1 MVGITFQQFI
11 RIFVLRIVLI
21 SDLADFLSIESMI
34 KHIPILYLLFVLFSA
49 CQQNSKSE
57 KAVVLKP
64 QEQKTPDT
72 ILFQND
78 TLAIYKIDSVSF
90 FKAMD
95 QLEVTQDTLVYFEDI
110 NMVKDL
116 LKNRVTFAGYN
127 AETDRIDSTL
137 VGSFLLK
144 IVFENGDS
152 LVARKHDI
160 LSEIGFWR
168 YYPTE
173 DVLLCEGGHSSDYPI
188 NLKTGEMGGEVV
200 GNPAYIVESPNKKF
214 RLNGWFPG
222 QECSDYF
229 IQKNQSGTYIR
240 YAGIPMDL
248 TKESF
253 DLCNISSIF
262 WDGDQV
268 LYFRNDFYKY
278 GNDLRSGFFRLKI
291 K

>member
-1 MVGITFQQFI
+1 MPRALIKLNLYLNCLSVYLFQK
-11 RIFVLRIVLI
+11 
-21 SDLADFLSIESMI
+21 LAGFLSVESMI
-34 KHIPILYLLFVLFSA
+34 KHIPILYLLFVLLSA
-49 CQQNSKSE
+49 CQQNSKTE

-64 QEQKTPDT
+64 QEQNTPDT

-78 TLAIYKIDSVSF
+78 TIAIYKIDSVSF
-90 FKAMD
+90 FKAKG
-95 QLEVTQDTLVYFEDI
+95 QLEVPQDTLVYYEDI
-110 NMVKDL
+110 DKVKGF

-127 AETDRIDSTL
+127 AETDKIDSTIA
-137 VGSFLLK
+137 GSFLSK

-152 LVARKHDI
+152 LVAGKHDV

-168 YYPTE
+168 YYPSE
-173 DVLLCEGGHSSDYPI
+173 DILLCEGGHSSDYPI

-200 GNPAYIVESPNKKF
+200 GNPAYIVESTNKIF

-229 IQKNQSGTYIR
+229 IQKNQSGTYFR
-240 YAGIPMDL
+240 YVGIPMDL
-248 TKESF
+248 TKASF

-262 WDGDQV
+262 WDGDQII
-268 LYFRNDFYKY
+268 YFRNDFYKY
-278 GNDLRSGFFRLKI
+278 GNDPRSGFFKLKI

>member
-1 MVGITFQQFI
+1 MS
-11 RIFVLRIVLI
+11 IVLI
-21 SDLADFLSIESMI
+21 ADLADFLSIESMI
-34 KHIPILYLLFVLFSA
+34 KHIPILYLLFILLSA
-49 CQQNSKSE
+49 CQQNSKTD
-57 KAVVLKP
+57 KAAVLKP

-90 FKAMD
+90 FKAKD
-95 QLEVTQDTLVYFEDI
+95 QLHIPQDTLVYFEDI
-110 NMVKDL
+110 DKVKEL

-127 AETDRIDSTL
+127 AGIDKIDSTIS
-137 VGSFLLK
+137 GSFLSK

-152 LVARKHDI
+152 LVAGKNDI

-173 DVLLCEGGHSSDYPI
+173 DILLCEGGHSSDYPI

-200 GNPAYIVESPNKKF
+200 GNPAYIVESPNKRF

-229 IQKNQSGTYIR
+229 IQQNQSGTYIR
-240 YAGIPMDL
+240 YVGIPMDL

-262 WDGDQV
+262 WDGDHI

-278 GNDLRSGFFRLKI
+278 GNDPRSGFFKLKI